1 MGGGGA
7 DCGVRQGELGCRR
20 GGAPGVPTG
29 ACRRDT
35 SPAACSHAEHFG
47 LREVGFGNDTKRGA
61 GGRVGGRRAARMQVE
76 GKRWSGRTGSERRRQ
91 GCPVLQSLVRASSSP
106 NL

>member
-1 MGGGGA
+1 VGGGGA

-20 GGAPGVPTG
+20 GGAPGVPMG

-47 LREVGFGNDTKRGA
+47 LREVGFGNDTKRPGGHVAAWEGA
-61 GGRVGGRRAARMQVE
+61 ERLGCRWKESGGAVGRGASGGGRD
-76 GKRWSGRTGSERRRQ
+76 
-91 GCPVLQSLVRASSSP
+91 VRCSSP
-106 NL
+106 